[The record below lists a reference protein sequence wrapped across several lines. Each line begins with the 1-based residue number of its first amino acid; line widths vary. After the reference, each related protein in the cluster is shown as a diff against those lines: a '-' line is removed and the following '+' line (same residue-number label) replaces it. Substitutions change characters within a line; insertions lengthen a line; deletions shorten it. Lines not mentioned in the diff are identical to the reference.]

1 MGDAMSE
8 SSTPAPPKTTP
19 KLPVVKSLPSSQN
32 GDAIARLLVEQN
44 LITEE
49 QLIYAKRVKAK
60 LISDRSL
67 VEILKELRLL
77 TNQQLN
83 QVLKQQ
89 RLSALE
95 SQLREA
101 RSHQE
106 EMEQEIEHMEAI
118 AQSYFEGRDS
128 GDFDADPL
136 NDTQQKELEFMR
148 QQKSNLQ
155 TRLQAQR
162 ATVIDLENDLMRA
175 REDVLALEETVDE
188 QLGLR

>member
-1 MGDAMSE
+1 MRHHTGDEKRIVHTVGALLLTLAVLSVPV
-8 SSTPAPPKTTP
+8 TPATAQSGDDTG
-19 KLPVVKSLPSSQN
+19 PVVTQLEGIRAELKSISQVT
-32 GDAIARLLVEQN
+32 LLMTR
-44 LITEE
+44 I
-49 QLIYAKRVKAK
+49 R
-60 LISDRSL
+60 
-67 VEILKELRLL
+67 
-77 TNQQLN
+77 
-83 QVLKQQ
+83 LKQQ
-89 RLSALE
+89 RLGALE

-101 RSHQE
+101 RGHQE

-118 AQSYFEGRDS
+118 AQSYFEGHDS

-155 TRLQAQR
+155 TRLQTQR
-162 ATVIDLENDLMRA
+162 AVVIDLENDLMRA